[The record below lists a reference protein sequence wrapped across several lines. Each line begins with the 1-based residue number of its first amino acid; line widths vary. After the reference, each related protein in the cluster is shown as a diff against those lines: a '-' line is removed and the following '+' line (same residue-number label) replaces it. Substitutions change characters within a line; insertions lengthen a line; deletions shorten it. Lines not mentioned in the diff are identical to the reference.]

1 MASSNVLKILYVL
14 DMLKRTDEFHPINST
29 EIIQKLE
36 AGEAID
42 PVTVVVDQAFVAPGI
57 TSQYATTMT
66 QEVLDG
72 RAY

>member
-1 MASSNVLKILYVL
+1 GKINCNVECNPLQA
-14 DMLKRTDEFHPINST
+14 EFAA
-29 EIIQKLE
+29 EVIQKLQ

-42 PVTVVVDQAFVAPGI
+42 AQTVVVDQAFVAPGI
-57 TSQYATTMT
+57 ESQYATTMT